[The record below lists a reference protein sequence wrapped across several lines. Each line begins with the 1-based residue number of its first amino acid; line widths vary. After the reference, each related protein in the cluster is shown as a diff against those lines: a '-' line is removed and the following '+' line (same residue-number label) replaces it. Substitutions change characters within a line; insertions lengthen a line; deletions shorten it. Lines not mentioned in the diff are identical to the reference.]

1 MTRIDGGYGKP
12 YNLYTMKILEVKD
25 ISRKETHIYY
35 RRVFNG
41 TAVLELMHKPVS
53 KRIEFII
60 ETTPLGKKNITVS
73 LVDHVEYPLMPLIH
87 GLRTKIAEL
96 DAEGALP

>member
-1 MTRIDGGYGKP
+1 MGKP
-12 YNLYTMKILEVKD
+12 YNFDNMKILELKD

-35 RRVFNG
+35 RRIFNG
-41 TAVLELMHKPVS
+41 TVVMELMHKPVE

-60 ETTPLGKKNITVS
+60 ETTPMGKKNISVS
-73 LVDHVEYPLMPLIH
+73 LIDHIEYPLMPLIN

-96 DAEGALP
+96 DAEGVLP

>member
-1 MTRIDGGYGKP
+1 MTEKP
-12 YNLYTMKILEVKD
+12 GNLTIFNIMKIIGIKD

-41 TAVLELMHKPVS
+41 TAVMELMHQNVE

-60 ETTPLGKKNITVS
+60 ETTPMGKKHISVS
-73 LVDHVEYPLMPLIH
+73 MQDHVEYPLMPLIQS
-87 GLRTKIAEL
+87 LRHKIAEL
-96 DAEGALP
+96 DAEGVLP